1 MTVRDLGKL
10 IVAKASKELPK
21 AQKIAQSGHTA
32 SDTVQCK
39 QTNETKRNKT
49 KRTHWIFL
57 FRPKMFSFFKSKFIP
72 TSFFDEEDLT
82 SELDLD
88 SKDCVQTEVTD
99 KVNFTQT
106 EHLLFFI

>member
-1 MTVRDLGKL
+1 
-10 IVAKASKELPK
+10 
-21 AQKIAQSGHTA
+21 
-32 SDTVQCK
+32 
-39 QTNETKRNKT
+39 
-49 KRTHWIFL
+49 
-57 FRPKMFSFFKSKFIP
+57 MFSFFKSKFIP